1 MKIKHL
7 LYLLLALP
15 LVFAACNETAE
26 ETKKPKPVLTLTS
39 EATLSFGAEGGQ
51 AEITYTLANAV
62 EGTELTATCE
72 ANWVETVAGEKVN
85 VVVAANDTEEARET
99 KVVVTYGEQNFEV
112 AVNQEAGVIKEYLFD
127 ENLVYAE
134 RNNLRLHDYTDNYI
148 MITFYSDDETISF
161 STWFIVDEQESILSA
176 GTYTPE
182 AGNLLLDNF
191 VLHDDTTDYWYSFF
205 NSNGVAVVGGDIN
218 GYTFDFEIT
227 DNEGNNYHFTYEG
240 VVEGMELPV
249 NVIPTEP
256 VNMTIENFEG
266 RYYGNELSDA
276 YHYYIYLS
284 DLGLDNFGTMKP
296 NGIYYQI
303 GVYGIKGD
311 IDDEGYIHIP
321 AGTYTFDADDTK
333 AEGTMNGEE
342 SRYFKNNADGTDYD
356 GYSAFQGGQVVVT
369 DDSITLTTTIGGVE
383 HVVTYNG
390 APTVYV
396 GFDEEEEE
404 TYDTTLTGDHTCTL
418 DNHTLHYV
426 YNGDLNG
433 LGLLSWDC
441 TLRPNYEG
449 GENLQFSLMAAGD
462 ATDFAGTYTISATYN
477 AYTSFMGMN
486 IMGYRIGAWVFTDD
500 QSIMAPMISG
510 TLTITNNNDGTYSL
524 TIDVTDDAKNKITGS
539 WTGEAIEEA

>member
-15 LVFAACNETAE
+15 LVFAACNETSE

-112 AVNQEAGVIKEYLFD
+112 AVKQEAGVVKEYLFD

-134 RNNLRLHDYTDNYI
+134 RNDLRLNDYADNYI

-161 STWFIVDEQESILSA
+161 SAWFIVDEQESILSA

-182 AGNLLLDNF
+182 AGNLPLDKF

-205 NSNGVAVVGGDIN
+205 NSYGVAVVGGDIN

-256 VNMTIENFEG
+256 VNMTLAPIL
-266 RYYGNELSDA
+266 YV
-276 YHYYIYLS
+276 
-284 DLGLDNFGTMKP
+284 K
-296 NGIYYQI
+296 
-303 GVYGIKGD
+303 KGSNL
-311 IDDEGYIHIP
+311 
-321 AGTYTFDADDTK
+321 
-333 AEGTMNGEE
+333 EGT
-342 SRYFKNNADGTDYD
+342 
-356 GYSAFQGGQVVVT
+356 
-369 DDSITLTTTIGGVE
+369 SIG
-383 HVVTYNG
+383 
-390 APTVYV
+390 
-396 GFDEEEEE
+396 
-404 TYDTTLTGDHTCTL
+404 
-418 DNHTLHYV
+418 
-426 YNGDLNG
+426 
-433 LGLLSWDC
+433 
-441 TLRPNYEG
+441 
-449 GENLQFSLMAAGD
+449 
-462 ATDFAGTYTISATYN
+462 
-477 AYTSFMGMN
+477 
-486 IMGYRIGAWVFTDD
+486 
-500 QSIMAPMISG
+500 
-510 TLTITNNNDGTYSL
+510 
-524 TIDVTDDAKNKITGS
+524 
-539 WTGEAIEEA
+539 